1 MDGEVG
7 QCTAASTFG
16 ALEVEKSSTEF
27 FVVIPDEFRCVD
39 PIPTKH
45 NRVGDDGQA
54 ISYPVTTSFR
64 VAAALKA
71 SFEKLRDSACIV
83 RDSIPNCTKGLAKIH
98 NARNRRWIVSRRRSR
113 QTERK

>member
-45 NRVGDDGQA
+45 NSVRDDGQA